1 MGPLLLLSSGFTRTW
16 LRENP
21 KGINLYDA
29 FLWRFTETFLRNP
42 AYKPVEMSTK
52 FMLNPAFC
60 RQNTV
65 IALTAAFLAI
75 STLAGPL
82 DKALVASDA
91 KWVVH
96 LDIEAFRASKLGG
109 HIVTDILQPKIE
121 ASPLGKK
128 SNLSINLTN
137 VSSVTAYGP
146 TFEKDGEGIL
156 ILKTSADV
164 KKDLDTLVGMAS
176 LSGDEEKMITMEQH
190 APFAIYKLKDNML
203 FTPMAGGTLVAA
215 KSRQQLERAR
225 EIVSGKGETLAKTDA
240 FKTFPDVPKGFF
252 FLGMAQGLNDEVK
265 IPAQAQVLREADGGR
280 LVIGENERNVFVNL
294 VFRGKNEEST
304 TKIQQVMQ
312 GIVALVSMSQQ
323 NKEITEL
330 ANSAKIS
337 GEGKNVSVTLHFPT
351 VNAIERMDKHLKVN
365 LHEHEVGVELKVDA
379 EDEEKKDGE
388 QEKK

>member
-1 MGPLLLLSSGFTRTW
+1 
-16 LRENP
+16 
-21 KGINLYDA
+21 
-29 FLWRFTETFLRNP
+29 
-42 AYKPVEMSTK
+42 MSTN

-60 RQNTV
+60 RQNTA
-65 IALTAAFLAI
+65 IALAAAFLAI
-75 STLAGPL
+75 TTLAGPL

-96 LDIEAFRASKLGG
+96 LDIEAFRASKLGS
-109 HIVTDILQPKIE
+109 HIVTDILQPKLE

-137 VSSVTAYGP
+137 LSSLTAYGP

-176 LSGDEEKMITMEQH
+176 LSGDDEKMITMEQH

-203 FTPMAGGTLVAA
+203 FTPMVGGTLVAA

-225 EIVSGKGETLAKTDA
+225 EIVSGNGETLAKTDA

-280 LVIGENERNVFVNL
+280 LVIGENERNIFVNL
-294 VFRGKNEEST
+294 VFRGKSEEST

-323 NKEITEL
+323 NKEVTEL

-337 GEGKNVSVTLHFPT
+337 GEGKNVSVTLQFPT
-351 VNAIERMDKHLKVN
+351 INAIERVDKHLKVN
-365 LHEHEVGVELKVDA
+365 LHEKEVGVELKVGG
-379 EDEEKKDGE
+379 DEEGKKDAE
-388 QEKK
+388 QEKQ

>member
-1 MGPLLLLSSGFTRTW
+1 
-16 LRENP
+16 
-21 KGINLYDA
+21 
-29 FLWRFTETFLRNP
+29 
-42 AYKPVEMSTK
+42 
-52 FMLNPAFC
+52 MLNPAFC
-60 RQNTV
+60 RQNTA
-65 IALTAAFLAI
+65 IALGAVFLALT
-75 STLAGPL
+75 TLAGPL

-109 HIVTDILQPKIE
+109 HIVTDILQPKLE

-137 VSSVTAYGP
+137 LSSLTAYGP

-176 LSGDEEKMITMEQH
+176 LSGDDEKMITMEQH

-203 FTPMAGGTLVAA
+203 FTPMVGGTLVAA

-280 LVIGENERNVFVNL
+280 LVIGENERNIFVNL
-294 VFRGKNEEST
+294 VFRGKSEEST

-323 NKEITEL
+323 NKEVTEL

-337 GEGKNVSVTLHFPT
+337 GEGKNVSVTLQFPT
-351 VNAIERMDKHLKVN
+351 VNAIERVDKHLKVN
-365 LHEHEVGVELKVDA
+365 LHEKEVGVELKVGG
-379 EDEEKKDGE
+379 DEEGKKDAE
-388 QEKK
+388 QEKQ